1 MSEDL
6 KQAHSVLAAPVLHTL
21 FNWYKVMWEL
31 KFERRKLE
39 CLDYNENSRYDF
51 SAGLSL
57 KIVFWRFKVYTVL
70 YIFNTQKQTWKTVH
84 VSLYGHLHSELPWI
98 LKISVKMPKLHL
110 KLSWRILNFNT
121 YSTLVIENGIW

>member
-1 MSEDL
+1 MNYVSGMSEDL
-6 KQAHSVLAAPVLHTL
+6 KQPHSVLAAPVLHTV
-21 FNWYKVMWEL
+21 FHWYKIMWEL

-70 YIFNTQKQTWKTVH
+70 YIFNTQK
-84 VSLYGHLHSELPWI
+84 
-98 LKISVKMPKLHL
+98 
-110 KLSWRILNFNT
+110 
-121 YSTLVIENGIW
+121 